1 MMYILFLVFLYKLQ
15 GGRMR
20 NFVRNALGY
29 EVEEDK
35 TPPTPISN
43 RKAKQVY
50 TCTSIF
56 YEGVKSL
63 ASGGTGYVSAGDASV
78 RSAGSA
84 QDDSGVSLVRDP
96 LARFAFSKSAGGGT
110 FSGSYEQL
118 PADEEEG
125 GSVSGLRSLS
135 INSTDGD
142 LVTSGFG
149 TRSLSVK
156 SDTPV
161 ATGTEVADLLA
172 AKQEV
177 TRAVKPARSGSEW
190 FLPMKDRQ
198 TLKRR
203 TILARLTPIVLLTS
217 FMSDLDLV
225 TDWTFLK
232 YGLAGQG
239 LLIRQLALFFA
250 IVGSVMWALS
260 TTEFALMSKLR
271 TMWKTNPLARL
282 EHVGLGWQLLANV
295 IMEDLPQFIITII
308 TRPTSVT
315 GVLNLATSGLS
326 LAAKIVHGFSSKR
339 APSLSTQFKMIDQD
353 PAVTRNLFKLR
364 DEAKKKAAK
373 AEKLVYLAWI
383 YRQVA
388 SVTVLRLWTKQANSE
403 GEEKSAAVFQTMQ
416 LDPTFV
422 NGDLAY
428 MRAGLF
434 AGARLCIT
442 ACGLT
447 GSIPAEL
454 GKLPSLRELDL
465 SNNKLTG
472 SIPAELGTLGEL
484 TAVNLSGNRLTGV
497 IPTSLGDLSV
507 LQELDLSDNQLTGAI
522 PEEFANLANLK
533 SLLLGTNKLTGLVPA
548 ALGGLIHLKSLVV
561 ADNMLTD
568 AEETEVLLKEQLHP
582 KCETEFQPQH
592 EEAE

>member
-1 MMYILFLVFLYKLQ
+1 M
-15 GGRMR
+15 
-20 NFVRNALGY
+20 
-29 EVEEDK
+29 
-35 TPPTPISN
+35 
-43 RKAKQVY
+43 
-50 TCTSIF
+50 
-56 YEGVKSL
+56 
-63 ASGGTGYVSAGDASV
+63 SAGDASV

-364 DEAKKKAAK
+364 
-373 AEKLVYLAWI
+373 
-383 YRQVA
+383 
-388 SVTVLRLWTKQANSE
+388 
-403 GEEKSAAVFQTMQ
+403 
-416 LDPTFV
+416 
-422 NGDLAY
+422 
-428 MRAGLF
+428 
-434 AGARLCIT
+434 
-442 ACGLT
+442 
-447 GSIPAEL
+447 
-454 GKLPSLRELDL
+454 
-465 SNNKLTG
+465 
-472 SIPAELGTLGEL
+472 
-484 TAVNLSGNRLTGV
+484 
-497 IPTSLGDLSV
+497 
-507 LQELDLSDNQLTGAI
+507 
-522 PEEFANLANLK
+522 
-533 SLLLGTNKLTGLVPA
+533 
-548 ALGGLIHLKSLVV
+548 
-561 ADNMLTD
+561 
-568 AEETEVLLKEQLHP
+568 
-582 KCETEFQPQH
+582 
-592 EEAE
+592 